1 MTAARWICNL
11 CEAEGLDG
19 RGGWQ
24 LHYIRQHFRLER
36 ERLHLYAQPGA
47 RYGGSQCPSP

>member
-1 MTAARWICNL
+1 MSGSRWICNL

-36 ERLHLYAQPGA
+36 ERLHLYAQPAA
-47 RYGGSQCPSP
+47 RYGGH